1 MSASSGPA
9 DFPALVGKKL
19 GPSAWFR
26 ITQAQVDRFAD
37 TTGDHQF
44 IHVDRDRARRSPFGG
59 TVAHGFLT
67 LSLIPQL
74 TAGLGVGADDVA
86 LAVNYGADRVRFL
99 QPVRV
104 GGRVR
109 AYLEYLEAEEKR
121 PGEWLVKYRVTV
133 EIEDEAKPAMV
144 ADLLALY
151 LVRKDK

>member
-9 DFPALVGKKL
+9 DFPALVGTKL

-26 ITQAQVDRFAD
+26 ITQGQVDRFAD
-37 TTGDHQF
+37 TTGDQQF
-44 IHVDRDRARRSPFGG
+44 IHVDRERARRSPFGG

-86 LAVNYGADRVRFL
+86 LAINYGADRVRFL

-104 GGRVR
+104 GSRVR
-109 AYLEYLEAEEKR
+109 AYLEYLEAEERR

-151 LVRKDK
+151 LVKKDE